1 MIKIDISQP
10 STWRGAVMAVA
21 GFAGLWYIAPEISA
35 LSKAT
40 TAEQVGFFLSKAS
53 ALATAIGLAGQTMSG
68 LIGLLFIDKPIG
80 ELVLGDPRDKAK

>member
-68 LIGLLFIDKPIG
+68 LIGLLFIDKP
-80 ELVLGDPRDKAK
+80 